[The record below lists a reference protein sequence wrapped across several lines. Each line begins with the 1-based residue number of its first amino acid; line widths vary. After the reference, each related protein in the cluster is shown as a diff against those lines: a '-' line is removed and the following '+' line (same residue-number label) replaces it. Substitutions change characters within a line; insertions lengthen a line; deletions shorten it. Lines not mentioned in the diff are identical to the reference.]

1 MARARWLL
9 LVATLLLL
17 PACSDGD
24 EDRAPQSGSPAQD
37 QGAQP
42 LQVTPAVDSC
52 TLLSTDAVG
61 AALGVPVSG
70 LTTAKP
76 SLGPGAGD
84 SCSFNRAAGSQM
96 LFLVQ
101 LQDLRDAGRAR
112 QLVERGGGN
121 PVPAVGDVAKYE
133 QTPVGPSKLTLAK
146 GSRVVFLTSQ
156 SQPVDQPTMVDLGKQ
171 AAAKL

>member
-1 MARARWLL
+1 MRPTRWSVVIAVLAL
-9 LVATLLLL
+9 F

-24 EDRAPQSGSPAQD
+24 EDRAPQG
-37 QGAQP
+37 GAPTQP
-42 LQVTPAVDSC
+42 PGQAAPSPAVDSC

-61 AALGVPVSG
+61 AALGVPGSAV
-70 LTTAKP
+70 TTAKP

-84 SCSFNRAAGSQM
+84 SCSFNRPGASQM

-101 LQDLRDAGRAR
+101 LQDLREPARAR
-112 QLVERGGGN
+112 QLVERGTGN

-133 QTPVGPSKLTLAK
+133 QTPVGPTKLSLAK
-146 GSRVVFLTSQ
+146 GPRVVFLTSQ
-156 SQPVDQPTMVDLGKQ
+156 AQPVAQPTMVDLGKQ